1 MLRENNE
8 NFEFALMSWC
18 DKSDTVAL
26 ILDDFLIELL
36 KGNYSSEK
44 NAVFLDR
51 IWFCIFCID
60 LFYGDYFY
68 KIR

>member
-18 DKSDTVAL
+18 DKTDTVDL
-26 ILDDFLIELL
+26 ILDDFLIEFL

-44 NAVFLDR
+44 NAVSFF
-51 IWFCIFCID
+51 W
-60 LFYGDYFY
+60 
-68 KIR
+68 